1 MTLTLSV
8 PQRAA
13 SIATFRFIQVR
24 LMELVAAWTPSTP
37 EMEVKVMFGRHI
49 WDFAQHAD
57 ILGKRTFEL
66 RLPEQ
71 HSKRPAE
78 TYVKLLDEAL
88 RVRATSD
95 RLATLYDAIVAG
107 LERRYRAYISQTDPV
122 LDEPSIIAIDR
133 ILRDLER
140 MRGEADAIRSTLTLP
155 RTDANA
161 FAATERAIESVV
173 TA

>member
-1 MTLTLSV
+1 MPVTLSV

-37 EMEVKVMFGRHI
+37 QMEVKVLFGRHI
-49 WDFAQHAD
+49 WDLAQHAD

-78 TYVKLLDEAL
+78 PYVKLLDDAL
-88 RVRATSD
+88 RVRSTAD
-95 RLATLYDAIVAG
+95 RLAALYDAIVPG
-107 LERRYRAYISQTDPV
+107 LEGRYRSYISQTDSI
-122 LDEPSIIAIDR
+122 LDEPSIILMDR
-133 ILRDLER
+133 ILGDLER
-140 MRGEADAIRSTLTLP
+140 MRREADAVRATLALP
-155 RTDANA
+155 RADANA
-161 FAATERAIESVV
+161 FAVTDRSIESVV